1 MEIKHEKVIK
11 RAELR
16 LMDVIMFRDGNDDFE
31 YRMVV
36 ETAGPKYCAVN
47 LEHGSIANHEYSL
60 EGLLNFYVSSFDEV
74 IVIPHEKIKMELGGV
89 LR

>member
-1 MEIKHEKVIK
+1 MEIKHEKVVK
-11 RAELR
+11 RSELR
-16 LMDVIMFRDGNDDFE
+16 PMDVIMFRDGNDDFE

-36 ETAGPKYCAVN
+36 QSSESKYYAVN
-47 LEHGSIANHEYSL
+47 LDHGSIANNECSL